1 MTFLEAKKIVEER
14 GYRIAK
20 NIEGESFRERVAR
33 EELEEAKRVARRAGY
48 QIINEDEA
56 TPYETALLDKNFTNF
71 VASISNDNDYNA
83 NEEKYA
89 SWVDTLVNEEGW
101 DVYDAIDHVISKN
114 WSEYHDEILD
124 RALNDDISTEEAER
138 IADLVATPLSSIDY
152 EEVLLDPSLYKDEDI
167 DEGCCGAGS
176 KKKKGKKKGKKSEFV
191 PFWAKKKDGKLNED
205 FGDTEGTTFTNI
217 CQEYVSGGKF
227 FAIVAQVGLQG
238 AIEKV
243 LADVK
248 TAVGQ
253 GIGDKYYNTFATRLR
268 QAKSPT
274 DALYKIT
281 NAMLAGENMDSAA
294 GTRQSAY
301 NRNRGVGR
309 GRR

>member
-33 EELEEAKRVARRAGY
+33 EELEEAKRVAKRAGY
-48 QIINEDEA
+48 QIINEDVDDNRVYGVDIYYN
-56 TPYETALLDKNFTNF
+56 P
-71 VASISNDNDYNA
+71 DNDFPDFDNQEPNETVSYTFEEMA
-83 NEEKYA
+83 NEFG
-89 SWVDTLVNEEGW
+89 T
-101 DVYDAIDHVISKN
+101 DVA
-114 WSEYHDEILD
+114 
-124 RALNDDISTEEAER
+124 DDIIQLGSCDTGNGTYYKLAYVENTDTGER
-138 IADLVATPLSSIDY
+138 ISANDLDFSD
-152 EEVLLDPSLYKDEDI
+152 LY
-167 DEGCCGAGS
+167 EGCCGAGS

-205 FGDTEGTTFTNI
+205 FGDTEGTTFTSI

-227 FAIVAQVGLQG
+227 FAIVAQLGLQG

-248 TAVGQ
+248 TAVGK

-268 QAKSPT
+268 QANSPT

>member
-33 EELEEAKRVARRAGY
+33 EELEEAKRIAKAAGY
-48 QIINEDEA
+48 QIIREDE
-56 TPYETALLDKNFTNF
+56 EIED
-71 VASISNDNDYNA
+71 D
-83 NEEKYA
+83 
-89 SWVDTLVNEEGW
+89 
-101 DVYDAIDHVISKN
+101 
-114 WSEYHDEILD
+114 DE
-124 RALNDDISTEEAER
+124 
-138 IADLVATPLSSIDY
+138 
-152 EEVLLDPSLYKDEDI
+152 I
-167 DEGCCGAGS
+167 DEGCCGCGG

-217 CQEYVSGGKF
+217 CQDYVSGGKF
-227 FAIVAQVGLQG
+227 FALVAQLGLQG

-243 LADVK
+243 LADIK

-253 GIGDKYYNTFATRLR
+253 GIGDRYYNIFATRLR
-268 QAKSPT
+268 QSKSST